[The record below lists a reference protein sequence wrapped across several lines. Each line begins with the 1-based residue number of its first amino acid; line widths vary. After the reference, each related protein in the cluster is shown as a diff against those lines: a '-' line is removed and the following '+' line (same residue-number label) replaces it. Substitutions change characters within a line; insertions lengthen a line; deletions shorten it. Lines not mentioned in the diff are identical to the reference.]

1 MRVIITG
8 ATDNRDNMG
17 RFTRVHKSWSLE
29 RFDDGYIDA
38 DGRFRVYYPNHP
50 RAYKGGYVLRA
61 IVAYE
66 TYHGTSVPPDM
77 DIHHIDGN
85 RLKDTEE
92 NLEMIPHGFHAKLS
106 NLRKST
112 EGRVKRICEN
122 CNKSFTRPKNRI
134 RGAGKFCSLSCYH
147 SYRREQ
153 VESN

>member
-1 MRVIITG
+1 MRVIISG

-92 NLEMIPHGFHAKLS
+92 NLEQVPLKTEHQKFLEKDLIKPELEKKKEVLS
-106 NLRKST
+106 
-112 EGRVKRICEN
+112 
-122 CNKSFTRPKNRI
+122 RPDWQI
-134 RGAGKFCSLSCYH
+134 ELA
-147 SYRREQ
+147 EQ
-153 VESN
+153 LKGWKKDLMRL